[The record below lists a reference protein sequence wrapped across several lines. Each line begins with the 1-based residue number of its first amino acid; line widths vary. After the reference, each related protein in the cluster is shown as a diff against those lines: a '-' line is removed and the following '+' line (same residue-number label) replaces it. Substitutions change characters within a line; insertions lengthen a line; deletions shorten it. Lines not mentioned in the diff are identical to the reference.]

1 MAVASVIMTSF
12 CSLICPPLALARALP
27 PVRQWRLP
35 GPEVEEILSLPEN
48 QEKTKQLIIT
58 ITFDIFNGITDF
70 ISAQADVV
78 I

>member
-1 MAVASVIMTSF
+1 MFGRCFGYYDFFLFINLPSACAR
-12 CSLICPPLALARALP
+12 PPA
-27 PVRQWRLP
+27 RQWRLP

-48 QEKTKQLIIT
+48 QEKTKRLIIR